1 MAIWYEV
8 EHSKEGIYNFMECN
22 CCFHDFAIER
32 VNYTPEENTVE
43 LFLKYS
49 TMEDSIILRFLNVES
64 LNVTVRAIKRYTD
77 EIFLSVLFLL
87 DNGHFLWIDD
97 DHGWGEDSYLH
108 IEELKADSSWIEAER
123 IIWAV
128 TDKDGRPTELP
139 DDKIDQT
146 WDICGKIEHHH
157 FSLTPYTE

>member
-22 CCFHDFAIER
+22 WCFHDFAIER
-32 VNYTPEENTVE
+32 VNYTPEENAVE
-43 LFLKYS
+43 LFLKYD
-49 TMEDSIILRFLNVES
+49 TMEGSIILRFLNVES

-87 DNGHFLWIDD
+87 DNGRFLWIDD

-146 WDICGKIEHHH
+146 WDIWGKIEQHN
-157 FSLTPYTE
+157 FSLSPYTE